1 MCQSPTG
8 LLSNIPFSIP
18 PQGPESVVSCQE
30 VKPASPE
37 SWGKRL
43 ALEEGEDRTAPGQ
56 RVAGRTLPGSLTTGV
71 IRG

>member
-1 MCQSPTG
+1 M
-8 LLSNIPFSIP
+8 
-18 PQGPESVVSCQE
+18 VSCQE

-56 RVAGRTLPGSLTTGV
+56 RVAGRTLPGGLTTGV
-71 IRG
+71 IGG